1 MDMELFAGQRNGLY
15 PHSRSERAG
24 GRCQLPADGN
34 FIRFMQEYVKEIAEC
49 GADLIMFDDDF
60 RFGHQTGDIA
70 CTCEHHMKRIG
81 EILGEDITPE
91 KLREKALTGGGN
103 RYRDAWM
110 RANGE
115 SLIAFA
121 KAMREAV
128 DSVNPAVRMGQCS
141 CMSSWGVDGAL
152 PEEVARAFAGGTR
165 PFFRLIGAPYWAVD
179 RHFNN
184 SRLQNVIEFERMQ
197 KSFCTSDAE
206 VFAEG
211 DTYPRPR
218 HWCPSSYLE
227 LFDIAMRADG
237 KTDGHIE
244 IRDRLLVEGG
254 L

>member
-1 MDMELFAGQRNGLY
+1 
-15 PHSRSERAG
+15 
-24 GRCQLPADGN
+24 
-34 FIRFMQEYVKEIAEC
+34 MQEYVKEIAEC

-152 PEEVARAFAGGTR
+152 PGGGRACVCRGHKAVFPPHRRAVLGGGQA
-165 PFFRLIGAPYWAVD
+165 L
-179 RHFNN
+179 
-184 SRLQNVIEFERMQ
+184 
-197 KSFCTSDAE
+197 
-206 VFAEG
+206 
-211 DTYPRPR
+211 
-218 HWCPSSYLE
+218 
-227 LFDIAMRADG
+227 
-237 KTDGHIE
+237 
-244 IRDRLLVEGG
+244 
-254 L
+254 